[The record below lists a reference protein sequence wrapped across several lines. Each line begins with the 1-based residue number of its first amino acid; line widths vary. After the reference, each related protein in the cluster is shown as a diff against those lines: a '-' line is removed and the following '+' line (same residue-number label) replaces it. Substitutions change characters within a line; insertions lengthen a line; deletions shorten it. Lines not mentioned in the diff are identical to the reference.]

1 MAKVFIEFKVENKL
15 TINPWKFFFF
25 PNLIFKVCAKRER
38 KRANKKEKK
47 KKKRKE
53 LKEKHKM
60 KEGKRKKRKRKQDM
74 QLFGDLNK
82 EKR

>member
-47 KKKRKE
+47 KKKERIKRKTQNE
-53 LKEKHKM
+53 RGKEK
-60 KEGKRKKRKRKQDM
+60 EKKKKARHAIIWGLK
-74 QLFGDLNK
+74 
-82 EKR
+82 